1 LFQAADGDKG
11 YVSPSR
17 KKEQHIMANQ
27 TPASDPMIGTWK
39 LNLSKSTY
47 TPGPAPQSAINKFE
61 PWEDGMKATIDVVD
75 GQGGKMHVEVTAK
88 FDGKDYPIKG
98 LPIADTISLKQVN
111 AKQNDIVWKKGGKV
125 VMTGKTV
132 ISADG
137 KIVTLTQT
145 GTDPQGRAIN
155 NVAVYDKQ

>member
-1 LFQAADGDKG
+1 
-11 YVSPSR
+11 
-17 KKEQHIMANQ
+17 
-27 TPASDPMIGTWK
+27 
-39 LNLSKSTY
+39 
-47 TPGPAPQSAINKFE
+47 
-61 PWEDGMKATIDVVD
+61 MKATIDVVD
-75 GQGGKMHVEVTAK
+75 GQGNKMHAEVAAK